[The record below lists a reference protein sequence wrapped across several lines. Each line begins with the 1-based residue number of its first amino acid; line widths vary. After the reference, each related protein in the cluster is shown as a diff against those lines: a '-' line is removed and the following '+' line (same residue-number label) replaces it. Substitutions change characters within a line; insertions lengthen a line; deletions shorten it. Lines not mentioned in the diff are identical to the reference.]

1 MLKIG
6 LVGLPNA
13 GKSTLF
19 NALVSSNKADVKP
32 HPFTTI
38 DKNIGTAEIPDEYL
52 KKIAEKEKINK
63 VTPATITFVDI
74 AGLIKD
80 AHKGEGLGNQ
90 FLHHIRETDLI
101 LHVVRLFNNEDVT
114 HIYSQ
119 IDPERDIAIVNEEL
133 LFSDIQTIKNRIKS
147 SFIFIKI
154 IQYFSYIFLCFPRLT
169 DIIIQICG
177 MMTRLIAMCVLPY

>member
-52 KKIAEKEKINK
+52 KKIAEKEK
-63 VTPATITFVDI
+63 
-74 AGLIKD
+74 
-80 AHKGEGLGNQ
+80 
-90 FLHHIRETDLI
+90 
-101 LHVVRLFNNEDVT
+101 
-114 HIYSQ
+114 
-119 IDPERDIAIVNEEL
+119 
-133 LFSDIQTIKNRIKS
+133 
-147 SFIFIKI
+147 
-154 IQYFSYIFLCFPRLT
+154 
-169 DIIIQICG
+169 
-177 MMTRLIAMCVLPY
+177 